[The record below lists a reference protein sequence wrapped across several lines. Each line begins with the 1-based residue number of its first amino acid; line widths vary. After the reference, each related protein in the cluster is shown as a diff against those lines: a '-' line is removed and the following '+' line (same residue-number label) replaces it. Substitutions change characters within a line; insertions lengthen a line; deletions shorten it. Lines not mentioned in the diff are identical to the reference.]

1 MYLAVQ
7 TNGDYYK
14 QQTVQRLI
22 SFISTNGGI
31 TELAGYNAADVD
43 PANDP
48 AFASSASAKKS
59 QLSQTMR
66 DNAHF
71 DAGTLYFATQAAPI
85 AKITT
90 AKVLPISNS
99 NLAVGLLR
107 KKGNSYELL
116 GTTDDDDT
124 LSQAVIKAYK
134 RTNSKQSDTVRV
146 ITEIIRTQALPASM
160 SALARKLADKTKILA
175 ANGAAMSAIKRL
187 RYCAKSKT
195 FLLSPSRTDCAVVTV
210 ANPFVSIFA
219 AKTDVAL
226 SPNDRA
232 YIETALIQAEDFNLF
247 GADGDHRVPKVNDEE
262 SATHKLRLTN
272 TVTKQHRY
280 IRFYPLNVYKQQSR
294 PQANFKTSPRFVPIW
309 QTKLDVMWWERYYYE
324 FWSRWINGYG
334 RQITRPANKVLQLA
348 FGKKSLVTCYNVRAD
363 DFAEDA
369 IVSLDAATKGK
380 PLKVCVL
387 SKDIVSV
394 AHALAHMEINGVIA
408 LSVNTHALLFAFK
421 TNTAAYQI
429 AVPTCDMKGKRD
441 KQYFEALG
449 E

>member
-1 MYLAVQ
+1 MRQRKCKGSEVAKSKPKSLTQELDELIALADRQAHAYKSARDLLWEALSKLLVWWMRANRQKGYLDKLYKQRGIQYKATTDRSVNFSPLLRLVWGMDATTHSATIDQWNRALNKLYLEAQ
-7 TNGDYYK
+7 TNADYYN

-48 AFASSASAKKS
+48 AFASSASAKRA

-90 AKVLPISNS
+90 AKVLPTSNS

-116 GTTDDDDT
+116 GATDDDDT
-124 LSQAVIKAYK
+124 LRQAVIKAYK

-187 RYCAKSKT
+187 RYRGKSKT
-195 FLLSPSRTDCAVVTV
+195 FLLSPSRTDCAVVTI
-210 ANPFVSIFA
+210 AKPFVNIFA
-219 AKTDVAL
+219 AKSDVAL

-247 GADGDHRVPKVNDEE
+247 DADGDHRVPKVTDEE
-262 SATHKLRLTN
+262 SATYKLRLE
-272 TVTKQHRY
+272 VA
-280 IRFYPLNVYKQQSR
+280 PLV
-294 PQANFKTSPRFVPIW
+294 
-309 QTKLDVMWWERYYYE
+309 
-324 FWSRWINGYG
+324 
-334 RQITRPANKVLQLA
+334 
-348 FGKKSLVTCYNVRAD
+348 
-363 DFAEDA
+363 
-369 IVSLDAATKGK
+369 
-380 PLKVCVL
+380 
-387 SKDIVSV
+387 
-394 AHALAHMEINGVIA
+394 
-408 LSVNTHALLFAFK
+408 
-421 TNTAAYQI
+421 
-429 AVPTCDMKGKRD
+429 
-441 KQYFEALG
+441 
-449 E
+449 